1 MINILGWLRRAGGHC
16 PYATCTS
23 HCKSFPALRSFL
35 TLIGDH
41 DIQDKYR
48 DVLNKS
54 LNHKHECS
62 LKSEFVCFY
71 HQLSHSKTSFSKHRS
86 RPLLDIRKLQIYRL
100 GTSETVTVT
109 QHHFHEHRLKTSW
122 SLLQHR
128 WVKFS
133 WISVLR
139 IKKNNEMH
147 GKEY

>member
-1 MINILGWLRRAGGHC
+1 MINILGWLRRAGGRC

-62 LKSEFVCFY
+62 LKSKFVCFY
-71 HQLSHSKTSFSKHRS
+71 HQLSHSKT
-86 RPLLDIRKLQIYRL
+86 
-100 GTSETVTVT
+100 
-109 QHHFHEHRLKTSW
+109 
-122 SLLQHR
+122 
-128 WVKFS
+128 
-133 WISVLR
+133 
-139 IKKNNEMH
+139 
-147 GKEY
+147 